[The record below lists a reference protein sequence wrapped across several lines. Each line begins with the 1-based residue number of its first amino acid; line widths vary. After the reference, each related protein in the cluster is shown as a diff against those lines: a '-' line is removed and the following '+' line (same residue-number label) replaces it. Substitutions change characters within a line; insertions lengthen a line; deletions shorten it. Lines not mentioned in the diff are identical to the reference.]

1 MLRVWFMLALAAM
14 PALAAGPPPEVM
26 VWWPEADSRAIPL
39 LKAISAGV
47 LLTPIDTIR
56 DGGFATDCRASGIA
70 VIGTV
75 AGGQSPSDAAARA
88 RELEL
93 RGLAIEAAEDPAQ
106 VAAFARLNPG
116 LRVFVFLKAAQMDW
130 NVSPAEAVIRD
141 GHWPGIHPLDPG
153 TAGASGK
160 PWLDANAYL
169 YAYLRGMYPNRP
181 ALAGYRPDKDAG
193 VPPERSVPPS
203 TVDIAIAEARAA
215 GGNWIISLPE
225 LYREGLLKGDARA
238 TASWRRLAQTL
249 DLLASRARDFEAPS
263 AATTA
268 IIGHDWEQAYELLN
282 MTYRNNLFPTVIP
295 EQKIPALAGGPLR
308 VVAAASVAPTRTGQN
323 HLLAFARSGGALVL
337 APIETAGE
345 RWWSPAVPAKPPG
358 DKDQHWHKLGAG
370 RVLVSLDPVI
380 DPSEFALDLID
391 ALGAKPRDLRIWN
404 ASAVLGLVRHTGPA
418 RSLVTLLNYGGA
430 HRDIVLVRVAG
441 AFSKATL
448 YRPGTQPSVI
458 EVKRRGGAS
467 DLTFQVLEGVAVIE
481 LERGG

>member
-1 MLRVWFMLALAAM
+1 MLVLAAM
-14 PALAAGPPPEVM
+14 PALTAGPLPEVM
-26 VWWPEADSRAIPL
+26 VWWPQADARAIPL
-39 LKAISAGV
+39 LKQISAGI
-47 LLTPIDTIR
+47 LLTPIETIR
-56 DGGFATDCRASGIA
+56 DSEFATGCRASGIA

-75 AGGQSPSDAAARA
+75 PGGHSLNDAAARA

-93 RGLAIEAAEDPAQ
+93 RGLAIEAAEDAAQ
-106 VAAFARLNPG
+106 VASFARLNPG
-116 LRVFVFLKAAQMDW
+116 LRVFAFLKATQMDW
-130 NVSPAEAVIRD
+130 DVSPAEAVVRD
-141 GHWPGIHPLDPG
+141 GHWPGIHPVDLES
-153 TAGASGK
+153 AGASGK
-160 PWLDANAYL
+160 PWVDANAYL

-181 ALAGYRPDKDAG
+181 ALAGYRPDKDSG
-193 VPPERSVPPS
+193 LPPERSVPHS

-238 TASWRRLAQTL
+238 TASWKRLAQTL
-249 DLLASRARDFEAPS
+249 ELLASRAEDFAAPS

-282 MTYRNNLFPTVIP
+282 MSYRNNLFPTVIP
-295 EQKIPALAGGPLR
+295 EQRIPTLAGSPLR
-308 VVAAASVAPTRTGQN
+308 VVAAASVAPTRDGQD

-358 DKDQHWHKLGAG
+358 EKDQIWHKLGAG

-404 ASAVLGLVRHTGPA
+404 ASAVLGLVRRTGPA

-430 HRDIVLVRVAG
+430 HRDIVLVRVAS
-441 AFSKATL
+441 AYSKATL
-448 YRPGTQPSVI
+448 HRPGIQPSVI
-458 EVKRRGGAS
+458 EVKPRDGAS
-467 DLTFQVLEGVAVIE
+467 DLTFQVLEGVALIE